1 MGMNFDENAVIM
13 ATGINHGEKIPFE
26 VSIYVNGHKNEV
38 RISLIELIKHYL
50 GLFDD
55 ETSRCEQRILF
66 KVIAKTEKEGSV
78 KIMGL
83 IKKIKEKKRESQIKR
98 FYNYIDNA
106 KYDLKRAINIEEAE
120 FRYVKM
126 LGALDLARG
135 IDLID
140 TCKQFEIG
148 NEIEDIM
155 KRVRNIIRYE
165 QSPVNNT
172 EE

>member
-1 MGMNFDENAVIM
+1 MN
-13 ATGINHGEKIPFE
+13 
-26 VSIYVNGHKNEV
+26 
-38 RISLIELIKHYL
+38 LIKW
-50 GLFDD
+50 
-55 ETSRCEQRILF
+55 
-66 KVIAKTEKEGSV
+66 
-78 KIMGL
+78 
-83 IKKIKEKKRESQIKR
+83 IKKRKQEELKNK
-98 FYNYIDNA
+98 FYNYIENA
-106 KYDLKRAINIEEAE
+106 KHNIKIAINSDVAE
-120 FRYVKM
+120 FWYAKA
-126 LGALDLARG
+126 LGALDLTRG